1 MRSPEELRADIL
13 AAVRP
18 MPVIESALP
27 DADGCVLAEDVVSPL
42 SLPAFDNSAMDGYAV
57 RAADVREATE
67 QEPVRLA
74 VLGDIAAG
82 QVAARSITAGTTMR
96 IMTGAPVPAGADA
109 IVRVEDTDGGADSVL
124 VRSAVA
130 VGRDI
135 RLTGDDVAT
144 GATVLEHGTLLGARQ
159 LGLLA
164 AIGRVRVRV
173 HRQPVIVIVPTG
185 SELLAP
191 GDEPRPG
198 AIYDSNGPLL
208 ASAVRATGAHA
219 VVHSA
224 VSDDDAAFAAAI
236 DAAATSGDLVITT
249 GGVSMGVYDTAKA
262 VLSRR
267 GTVTFE
273 KIAMNPGMPQG
284 FGHVG
289 EPPTPII
296 TLPGNPVSA
305 FVSFEAF
312 VRPAIRAMQA
322 RRDVLRA
329 LRAATCTQAFTSP
342 AGKVQFVRAIVDGH
356 DALVVAP
363 VGGQGS
369 HIMGGLAAAN
379 SLIVIPAEQTSVA
392 AGDTVHIFDLREDS

>member
-1 MRSPEELRADIL
+1 MRTPDELLADIL
-13 AAVRP
+13 AVVRP
-18 MPVIESALP
+18 MPVVEAAL
-27 DADGCVLAEDVVSPL
+27 ANAVGCVLAEDVVSTL

-57 RAADVREATE
+57 RAVDVAEASE
-67 QEPVRLA
+67 HEPVRLE

-82 QVAARSITAGTTMR
+82 QVASRSVEAGTAMR
-96 IMTGAPVPAGADA
+96 IMTGAPMPAGADA
-109 IVRVEDTDGGADSVL
+109 VVRVEDTDGGAASVL
-124 VRSAVA
+124 VRAAVA

-135 RLTGDDVAT
+135 RPAGDDVAA
-144 GATVLEHGTLLGARQ
+144 GATVLERGAVLGPRQ
-159 LGLLA
+159 VGLLA
-164 AIGRVRVRV
+164 AIGRDRVRV
-173 HRQPVIVIVPTG
+173 HRQPIVVVVPTG

-208 ASAVRATGAHA
+208 ASAIRAAGARVAVRPA
-219 VVHSA
+219 VT
-224 VSDDDAAFAAAI
+224 DDDEAFAAVV
-236 DAAATSGDLVITT
+236 DEAAAVGDLVVTT

-262 VLSRR
+262 VLSAR

-289 EPPTPII
+289 DRPIV

-312 VRPAIRAMQA
+312 VRPAIRAMQGRA
-322 RRDVLRA
+322 DVQRPRRS
-329 LRAATCTQAFTSP
+329 ATCTQAFTSP
-342 AGKVQFVRAIVDGH
+342 AGKVQFARAVVEGRDE
-356 DALVVAP
+356 LTVAP

-369 HIMGGLAAAN
+369 HVMGGLAAAN
-379 SLIVIPAEQTSVA
+379 ALIVVPIGRTSVE
-392 AGDTVHIFDLREDS
+392 AGDVVEVIDLREDA